1 MFSFERV
8 LATFLLA
15 SSVFA
20 VEDNLVRIRMN
31 KIYDDIFV
39 DSILDTTLVEAELN
53 ESRESRQLRGKDE
66 TETVKNYKNA
76 QYFAEVDI
84 GT

>member
-15 SSVFA
+15 SSAFA

-31 KIYDDIFV
+31 KIDDDIFV
-39 DSILDTTLVEAELN
+39 ESILDTTLVEADL
-53 ESRESRQLRGKDE
+53 SESRQLRGKDE